1 MLGRLHLL
9 LIQDG
14 SKWQEL
20 PEWARFFVRL
30 GFEVGRRPL
39 DDRRLIVAVGV
50 PTRFLAAAAAS
61 AGVVAGAVSGE
72 GSSRSLREHFLGLSS
87 AVEGTAVI
95 LERGGRQY
103 SGEIQGRVEREGEV
117 WLRVRI
123 QDPKTGGE
131 THLIR
136 ESESFRVNRAEE
148 SSSLLPEQPHGVAPV
163 PRPAFLRSLLGSEGL
178 HRISALTSLDCLIVG
193 KAGWL
198 KGELGGVK
206 LGIQTSGR
214 TVEEG
219 RLDDL
224 TRTRQVLGPRRTY
237 RSSIVSSTSRLRPAL
252 SSARPR
258 CVVFDGATGFLKWR
272 HNWRG
277 SHWVL
282 VLDKT
287 DPRCADAATAVNDE
301 YEGRSLGVAADLL
314 SLKRPPSVEV
324 SAFYGP
330 GQ

>member
-9 LIQDG
+9 MIQDG
-14 SKWQEL
+14 GKWHEL
-20 PEWARFFVRL
+20 PEWARFFIRL
-30 GFEVGRRPL
+30 GFEVGRRPV
-39 DDRRLIVAVGV
+39 DQRRLIVAVGV
-50 PTRFLAAAAAS
+50 PARFLAAAAAS
-61 AGVVAGAVSGE
+61 AGVVAGGVSGDTSNAKE
-72 GSSRSLREHFLGLSS
+72 QFLRLCS
-87 AVEGTAVI
+87 AAEGTPVI

-103 SGEIQGRVEREGEV
+103 LGEIHGHVERQEEV

-136 ESESFRVNRAEE
+136 ESESLRVSQVNE
-148 SSSLLPEQPHGVAPV
+148 SSGALPKQPHGVAPIS
-163 PRPAFLRSLLGSEGL
+163 RPAFIRSLLGTEGL
-178 HRISALTSLDCLIVG
+178 HRISSTSSLDCIIVG

-198 KGELGGVK
+198 QRELGGVK
-206 LGIQTSGR
+206 LGMQTGAR

-224 TRTRQVLGPRRTY
+224 ARTRQVLGPRRTY

-258 CVVFDGATGFLKWR
+258 CVVFDGAAGFLKWR
-272 HNWRG
+272 QNWRD

-287 DPRCADAATAVNDE
+287 DPRCADGATAVNNE
-301 YEGRSLGVAADLL
+301 YEGRSLGVATELA
-314 SLKRPPSVEV
+314 SLKRPPSVEFT
-324 SAFYGP
+324 AFYGP
-330 GQ
+330 GR